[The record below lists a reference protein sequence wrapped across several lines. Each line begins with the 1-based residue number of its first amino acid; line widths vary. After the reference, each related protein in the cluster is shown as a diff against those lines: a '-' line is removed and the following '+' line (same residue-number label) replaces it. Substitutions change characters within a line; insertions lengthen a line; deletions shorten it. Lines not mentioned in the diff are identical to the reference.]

1 MILYKG
7 KVKDFKIFLDM
18 LESSSNNEY
27 SSLFD
32 TDIREHFKSVHNHIE
47 DMKSYNLDWRYS
59 LWKQLRVKLI

>member
-1 MILYKG
+1 
-7 KVKDFKIFLDM
+7 M

-32 TDIREHFKSVHNHIE
+32 TDIKEHFKSVHNHIE

-59 LWKQLRVKLI
+59 L

>member
-32 TDIREHFKSVHNHIE
+32 TDIEEHFKELHNHIY
-47 DMKSYNLDWRYS
+47 DMKSYKLDWRYS
-59 LWKQLRVKLI
+59 L

>member
-18 LESSSNNEY
+18 LESSANNEY

-32 TDIREHFKSVHNHIE
+32 TDIK
-47 DMKSYNLDWRYS
+47 
-59 LWKQLRVKLI
+59 